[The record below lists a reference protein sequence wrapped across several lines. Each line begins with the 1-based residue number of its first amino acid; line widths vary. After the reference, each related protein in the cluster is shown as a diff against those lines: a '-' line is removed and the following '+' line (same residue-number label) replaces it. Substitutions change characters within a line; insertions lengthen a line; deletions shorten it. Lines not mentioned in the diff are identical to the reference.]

1 MLVNADRIWSFCII
15 AMLVDAFIGTLC
27 LYLPYIL
34 LFVALDAKTQV
45 ESIPAFAPSFVSD
58 FVLSA
63 PGLVRKD
70 GRRNHMIAALR
81 VRTTA
86 ARGAPPPWW
95 LFLPHDF
102 IFANFCLP

>member
-1 MLVNADRIWSFCII
+1 MF
-15 AMLVDAFIGTLC
+15 VDAFIGTLC

-45 ESIPAFAPSFVSD
+45 ESIPAFAPRFVAD

-70 GRRNHMIAALR
+70 GRRNHMI
-81 VRTTA
+81 VTA

-102 IFANFCLP
+102 ILAYFCLP